1 MVFAVLLAATI
12 HLTSSIEIICFYR
25 LKFYKQLN
33 IIYHCEAYNV
43 IVLEPNSVVTNITG
57 QHFAQ
62 PVFDGYSTF
71 KGFNNYH
78 DIDVKGI
85 YFEFSVVYYFPKNIE
100 QKFKNLT
107 AISIINSKLRE
118 IHQIDLKVFPELRYL
133 SLKGNEIQ
141 VMEKDLFEFNPK
153 LEVVSL
159 NHNHIKHIDPSV
171 FDGLKDI
178 KVLQLALNPCLYHSS
193 NLEQPPQETI
203 VNIQSKCKPR
213 DDESS
218 DWVKQEE
225 GIDESI
231 GAVCDKCQEL
241 TITAYLFSVAFIVVL
256 SFVIIDKYYDRA
268 NRRYNREVLVM
279 G

>member
-1 MVFAVLLAATI
+1 M
-12 HLTSSIEIICFYR
+12 
-25 LKFYKQLN
+25 
-33 IIYHCEAYNV
+33 
-43 IVLEPNSVVTNITG
+43 IVLEPNSVVTNVTG

-62 PVFDGYSTF
+62 PIFYGNSMF
-71 KGFNNYH
+71 KGFNHYK

-85 YFEFSVVYYFPKNIE
+85 YIEFSVIYYFPKNIDH
-100 QKFKNLT
+100 KFPNLT

-118 IHQIDLKVFPELRYL
+118 IHQMDLKVFPELRYL

-141 VMEKDLFEFNPK
+141 VIEKNLLELNPK
-153 LEVVSL
+153 LEVVSF
-159 NHNHIKHIDPSV
+159 NHNHIKHIDPKV

-178 KVLQLALNPCLYHSS
+178 KVLQLALNTCLYHSP
-193 NLEQPPQETI
+193 NLEQPPQEI
-203 VNIQSKCKPR
+203 ISNIQHKCKPR

-225 GIDESI
+225 TVDESVN
-231 GAVCDKCQEL
+231 AVCDKCQEL

-268 NRRYNREVLVM
+268 NRRYNSEVFVM